1 MQLDSTAF
9 LADSQLIEELGKQ
22 STSLACDRDRILF
35 RQGDAPLGVY
45 ILLKGEATL
54 TMTAQSGETILST
67 QAVANSLLGLPG
79 LIGNQPYT
87 LTAVAH
93 IGAQLN
99 FVSRDEFT
107 ALMQSRPQLSLK
119 ILQVIAAELRSA
131 RHALLE
137 G

>member
-1 MQLDSTAF
+1 MQLDSSAF
-9 LADSQLIEELGKQ
+9 LADAQLIDELGKQ
-22 STSLACDRDRILF
+22 STALSCDRDRILF

-54 TMTAQSGETILST
+54 TMTAPTGEMILST

-93 IGAQLN
+93 TGAQLN

-107 ALMQSRPQLSLK
+107 ALMQSQPQLSLK

-131 RHALLE
+131 RHALLQ